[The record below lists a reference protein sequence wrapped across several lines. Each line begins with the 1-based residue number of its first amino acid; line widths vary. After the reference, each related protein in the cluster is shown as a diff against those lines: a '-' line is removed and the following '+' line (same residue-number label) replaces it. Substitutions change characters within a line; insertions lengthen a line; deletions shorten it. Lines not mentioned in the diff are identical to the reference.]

1 MTSAVGAAPAIAVVP
16 VPNELGSP
24 AFFLARTPVTNA
36 EYAPAVA
43 DGVVPAPPW
52 WDHPDF
58 RGARQPVVGVSWDD
72 AAAYC
77 AWLTRTLGGRWRL
90 PTEAEWERA
99 ASGGLGRPRTSWGE
113 AIPEGEIPDG
123 PLVGDGPGKPESV
136 RFLRHRHD
144 RSRVVPRLAAS
155 RAPRESGRIL
165 AARGPLVLAVG
176 VEQPSSDISILG
188 LRVPAAPGNSRL
200 TAGRVFWCS
209 RTPS

>member
-77 AWLTRTLGGRWRL
+77 AWLTRAGAGRWR
-90 PTEAEWERA
+90 
-99 ASGGLGRPRTSWGE
+99 
-113 AIPEGEIPDG
+113 
-123 PLVGDGPGKPESV
+123 
-136 RFLRHRHD
+136 
-144 RSRVVPRLAAS
+144 
-155 RAPRESGRIL
+155 
-165 AARGPLVLAVG
+165 
-176 VEQPSSDISILG
+176 
-188 LRVPAAPGNSRL
+188 
-200 TAGRVFWCS
+200 
-209 RTPS
+209 